1 MNILEKLYYG
11 NINPNAKTIDQNSEY
26 GKFVKII
33 ADNEEKLITYFDAI
47 PTSTEE
53 QNLFSQLMDAQLAV
67 LSTSELE
74 RFIEGFQ
81 TGARFIMDT
90 FLIERNSPIQDI

>member
-1 MNILEKLYYG
+1 MNIIEKLYYG
-11 NINPNAKTIDQNSEY
+11 NINPNAKAFDQNSEY

-53 QNLFSQLMDAQLAV
+53 QHLFSQLISAQLEI
-67 LSTSELE
+67 LSISELE
-74 RFIEGFQ
+74 RFIEGFSLKEAFKLKKKQ
-81 TGARFIMDT
+81 IF
-90 FLIERNSPIQDI
+90 

>member
-26 GKFVKII
+26 DKFVKII

-53 QNLFSQLMDAQLAV
+53 QNLFSQLINAQLEV
-67 LSTSELE
+67 LSISELE
-74 RFIEGFQ
+74 RFIEGFSLKEAFKLKKKQ
-81 TGARFIMDT
+81 IF
-90 FLIERNSPIQDI
+90 